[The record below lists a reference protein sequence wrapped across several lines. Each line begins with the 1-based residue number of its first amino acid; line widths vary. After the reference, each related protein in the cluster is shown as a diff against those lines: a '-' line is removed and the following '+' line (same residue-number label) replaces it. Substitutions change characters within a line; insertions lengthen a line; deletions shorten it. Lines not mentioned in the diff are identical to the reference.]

1 MRGAWHGHNG
11 LGWGGEVKPGRTLGL
26 VDLDNGQSDGMGDGV
41 NRSL

>member
-1 MRGAWHGHNG
+1 MSGHNG
-11 LGWGGEVKPGRTLGL
+11 HWWGEVKLCHGRTLGL